1 MGTNLDFNQLRENM
15 QNYKFVEHTGNNI
28 PVLPETLVVY
38 RTTSVNTPVSHI
50 HHPIEAGKLNWS
62 DEDQYMG
69 AILEYARYVPTAKYF
84 DDEGNLNTFNAHR

>member
-1 MGTNLDFNQLRENM
+1 M
-15 QNYKFVEHTGNNI
+15 QNYKFVEHTTNI
-28 PVLPETLVVY
+28 LPLLPETLVVY

-69 AILEYARYVPTAKYF
+69 SILEYARYVPREKYIE
-84 DDEGNLNTFNAHR
+84 DEGTLNMFDAHR